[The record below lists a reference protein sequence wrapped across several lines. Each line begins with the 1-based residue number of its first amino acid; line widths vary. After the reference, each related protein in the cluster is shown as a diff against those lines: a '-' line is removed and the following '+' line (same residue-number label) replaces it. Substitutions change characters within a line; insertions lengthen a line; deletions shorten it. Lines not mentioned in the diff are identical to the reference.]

1 MTAKEAIRHFHYSG
15 WASRRLLEAMK
26 QVSPEEARRD
36 VNISHR
42 SIFGT
47 LAHIYFADLIWYSR
61 TVDPGVKVH
70 APADVLTDA
79 ELVEGWADVQ
89 QRWEQWA
96 ASLDDRDLDRVVHY
110 VNHATL
116 HRGQVMGM
124 LRQAGVAPPPTDL
137 IFFLRES
144 K

>member
-1 MTAKEAIRHFHYSG
+1 
-15 WASRRLLEAMK
+15 MK

-110 VNHATL
+110 KLLSGAENDTKVSEIILHVVNHATL